1 VKCYIWGIA
10 LYGTE
15 TRTLWKVDQNTWKIL
30 KCGTEDEYSR
40 SVGLTVRTMKKY
52 YVH

>member
-1 VKCYIWGIA
+1 

-15 TRTLWKVDQNTWKIL
+15 TRTLWKVDQNTQKIL
-30 KCGTEDEYSR
+30 KRGTEDEYSR
-40 SVGLTVRTMKKY
+40 SVGLIVRTMKKY